1 MWRLKASTLV
11 NVVLVLAGIMLLWC
25 ILHFILKWV

>member
-1 MWRLKASTLV
+1 MERGTV
-11 NVVLVLAGIMLLWC
+11 TVTNVVMVLAGIMLLWC